1 MNSSSKVNLLEYLS
15 KSNDKLEPFN
25 DGIDYIPICQ
35 FIYKTIKFK
44 EYSNIQKSINYLR
57 RLLKFEKQ
65 IFQTLFETISHLMYD
80 IIKNEDNNSKEEI
93 LIFLCEIIFQRN
105 LFGDSFYEWI
115 SEFIFILV
123 KISLNDLNEKNKIL
137 GNFILIKLTEDIK
150 MINLFIR
157 NFNLSE
163 NEYFCSKIYDL
174 FIKTLLNNIELI
186 KLKNKIDWNTIYRFL
201 GNGYKQGKKDLI
213 LKCVNEIKKICRDN
227 GIDYKNILEEFTEY
241 GMINSTLYFK
251 ELYEQF
257 LFNNFL
263 IKRLFSIYKK
273 NYYFFL
279 SVVIF
284 V

>member
-1 MNSSSKVNLLEYLS
+1 MAHSSKVNLLESLS
-15 KSNDKLEPFN
+15 KSNDELEQFN

-57 RLLKFEKQ
+57 RLLKFEKK
-65 IFQTLFETISHLMYD
+65 IFETLFETISHLMYD
-80 IIKNEDNNSKEEI
+80 IIKNENNNSKEEI

-123 KISLNDLNEKNKIL
+123 KISLNDLDEKNKIL

-241 GMINSTLYFK
+241 GMINSTLYNAIRD
-251 ELYEQF
+251 
-257 LFNNFL
+257 NN
-263 IKRLFSIYKK
+263 IK
-273 NYYFFL
+273 
-279 SVVIF
+279 
-284 V
+284 

>member
-1 MNSSSKVNLLEYLS
+1 
-15 KSNDKLEPFN
+15 
-25 DGIDYIPICQ
+25 
-35 FIYKTIKFK
+35 
-44 EYSNIQKSINYLR
+44 
-57 RLLKFEKQ
+57 
-65 IFQTLFETISHLMYD
+65 MYD

-123 KISLNDLNEKNKIL
+123 KISLNNLDEKNKIL
-137 GNFILIKLTEDIK
+137 GDFILIKLTEDIK

-174 FIKTLLNNIELI
+174 FIKTLLNNVELI

-201 GNGYKQGKKDLI
+201 GNEYKQGKKDLI

-227 GIDYKNILEEFTEY
+227 GIDYK
-241 GMINSTLYFK
+241 
-251 ELYEQF
+251 
-257 LFNNFL
+257 
-263 IKRLFSIYKK
+263 SI
-273 NYYFFL
+273 
-279 SVVIF
+279 IAG
-284 V
+284 